1 MMATGFIDR
10 VLRGGTAH
18 STACLLIA
26 CAAAAP
32 AHAADITLAGTLTER
47 GIFVVDG
54 VTRTLRV
61 GQAVAPGVRLV
72 AVGRGE
78 ATIDHGDRRQTLRV
92 GQRAGAP
99 AGEQSALLHAN
110 PQGHFVV
117 TGGINGQP
125 VRFLVDTGATLIALG
140 SSDARRLGVALAEG
154 EPGMAHTANGTVPVT
169 RVRLRNVR
177 VGDIDLD
184 GVDAMVHEHDL
195 PVALLGMSFLNRT
208 DMRREGT
215 TMVLKKR
222 Y

>member
-1 MMATGFIDR
+1 MASGP
-10 VLRGGTAH
+10 VY
-18 STACLLIA
+18 
-26 CAAAAP
+26 
-32 AHAADITLAGTLTER
+32 AADIMLAGTLADR

-61 GQAVAPGVRLV
+61 GQTLAPGIRLV
-72 AVGRGE
+72 AVGRSE
-78 ATIDHGDRRQTLRV
+78 ATLDHGDRRQTLRI

-99 AGEQSALLHAN
+99 AGEQSAVLHAN

-117 TGGINGQP
+117 TGGVNGQP
-125 VRFLVDTGATLIALG
+125 VRFLVDTGATLISLG
-140 SSDARRLGVALAEG
+140 SSEARRLRIPVDGG
-154 EPGMAHTANGTVPVT
+154 EQGMVQTANGAVAVT
-169 RVRLRNVR
+169 RVRLQSVR

-184 GVDAMVHEHDL
+184 GVEAVVHENEL